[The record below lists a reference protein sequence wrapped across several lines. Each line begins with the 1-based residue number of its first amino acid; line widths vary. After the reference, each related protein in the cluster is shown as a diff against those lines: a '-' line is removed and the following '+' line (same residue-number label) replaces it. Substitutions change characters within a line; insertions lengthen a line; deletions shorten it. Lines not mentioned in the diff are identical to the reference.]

1 MSLFNWIFGK
11 EKKTIQNS
19 QENAVQ
25 PQGSIYLHEENVS
38 EHHIKFN
45 FLIYETKEEIEPNR
59 WYQRAHWKN
68 KNFVHYSSNWDTD
81 WKLSDEGK
89 VKVVGLSR
97 GTRTVDFVTLASL
110 DDFKMYLEY
119 DPNNLM
125 NEKARKVMACATVD
139 GDFVYKHIGYLPDY
153 IATKYTGIELDV
165 RPSKVYLPTSSGL
178 KFSIEVALLVRS
190 TQYLNGNNET

>member
-1 MSLFNWIFGK
+1 MHPPCNELAPEDRTDILR
-11 EKKTIQNS
+11 
-19 QENAVQ
+19 VR
-25 PQGSIYLHEENVS
+25 PQGAL
-38 EHHIKFN
+38 FN

-68 KNFVHYSSNWDTD
+68 KNFVHYSGNWDTD

-119 DPNNLM
+119 DPDNLI
-125 NEKARKVMACATVD
+125 NEKARKVM
-139 GDFVYKHIGYLPDY
+139 
-153 IATKYTGIELDV
+153 
-165 RPSKVYLPTSSGL
+165 
-178 KFSIEVALLVRS
+178 
-190 TQYLNGNNET
+190 